1 MHCQTIVIQIN
12 FAVYLNL
19 GSLVILNPTS
29 ADFDW
34 AGKLLAWLVPPPLW
48 PASQPQRRWNGPTA
62 RRAHWGLC
70 RQRSSPLAEID
81 A

>member
-1 MHCQTIVIQIN
+1 MD

-19 GSLVILNPTS
+19 GSLVILNPTG

-34 AGKLLAWLVPPPLW
+34 AGKLLALLVPPPLW
-48 PASQPQRRWNGPTA
+48 SASQPQRRWNGPTA
-62 RRAHWGLC
+62 RRTHWGMKMRKFGIATL
-70 RQRSSPLAEID
+70 QSAWAAE